1 MLMASLIDLGIFQ
14 LFDFIFPV
22 LLVWAFVFAL
32 LQKTE
37 VIGKSIGINA
47 IIASVAS
54 LTVLLSRTVIDLIN
68 FIIPWFAI
76 AIIFFVLMILLFM
89 VMGAKDIQ
97 AYKQTNIQ
105 WILVAV
111 GILIV
116 VAGFGKVLGQ
126 SLLEQSAQTENVAEG
141 QEAVAGADFQENIY
155 ATLFHPKILGLLVV
169 VAIVVFTVALLSG

>member
-1 MLMASLIDLGIFQ
+1 MASPLDLGILQ

-37 VIGKSIGINA
+37 VVGKSMGINA
-47 IIASVAS
+47 IIASATS
-54 LTVLLSRTVIDLIN
+54 LTILLSRTAIDLIN

-76 AIIFFVLMILLFM
+76 AIIFFVLMVLLFM
-89 VMGAKDIQ
+89 VMGAKDVT
-97 AYKQTNIQ
+97 AYKQTNVQ
-105 WILVAV
+105 WILIAV

-126 SLLEQSAQTENVAEG
+126 SVLEQSAQTGDVIEG
-141 QEAVAGADFQENIY
+141 QEAVAGSDFQQNIY
-155 ATLFHPKILGLLVV
+155 ATLFHPKVLGLLVV
-169 VAIVVFTVALLSG
+169 FAIVVFTVALISG

>member
-1 MLMASLIDLGIFQ
+1 MATPLDLGILQ

-22 LLVWAFVFAL
+22 LLVWAFLFAL

-37 VIGKSIGINA
+37 VVGKSIGINA
-47 IIASVAS
+47 IIASAVS

-89 VMGAKDIQ
+89 IMGAKDIQ

-126 SLLEQSAQTENVAEG
+126 SLLEQSAAQTGTTVEG
-141 QEAVAGADFQENIY
+141 QETVASGDFQQ
-155 ATLFHPKILGLLVV
+155 
-169 VAIVVFTVALLSG
+169 

>member
-1 MLMASLIDLGIFQ
+1 MASPLDLGILN

-37 VIGKSIGINA
+37 VIGKSMGINA
-47 IIASVAS
+47 IIASAAS
-54 LTVLLSRTVIDLIN
+54 LTILLSRTAIELIN

-76 AIIFFVLMILLFM
+76 AIIFFVVMGLLFM
-89 VMGAKDIQ
+89 IMGAKDIT

-111 GILIV
+111 GILIL

-126 SLLEQSAQTENVAEG
+126 SLLEQSAQTEVTDGE
-141 QEAVAGADFQENIY
+141 ESVAGSDFQQNIY

-169 VAIVVFTVALLSG
+169 FAIVVFTVALLSG

>member
-1 MLMASLIDLGIFQ
+1 MVSPLDLGILQ

-47 IIASVAS
+47 IIASAVS

-76 AIIFFVLMILLFM
+76 AIIFFVLMVLLFM
-89 VMGAKDIQ
+89 IMGAKDIQ

-126 SLLEQSAQTENVAEG
+126 SLLEESLKAGEEVTTTDGGVASENFQQSVFLT
-141 QEAVAGADFQENIY
+141 I
-155 ATLFHPKILGLLVV
+155 FHPKVLGLLIVF
-169 VAIVVFTVALLSG
+169 AIVVFTVALLSG

>member
-1 MLMASLIDLGIFQ
+1 MVSPLDLGILQ

-32 LQKTE
+32 LQKYE

-89 VMGAKDIQ
+89 IMGAKDID

-111 GILIV
+111 GILII

-126 SLLEQSAQTENVAEG
+126 SLLEQSAESGGVVEGAEDVASG
-141 QEAVAGADFQENIY
+141 SFQQNIY
-155 ATLFHPKILGLLVV
+155 STLFHPKVLGLLVV
-169 VAIVVFTVALLSG
+169 FAIVVFTVALLSG

>member
-1 MLMASLIDLGIFQ
+1 MASPLDLGILQ

-37 VIGKSIGINA
+37 VIGKSLGINA
-47 IIASVAS
+47 IIASAAA

-76 AIIFFVLMILLFM
+76 AIIFFVLMVLLFM
-89 VMGAKDIQ
+89 IMGAKDIT
-97 AYKQTNIQ
+97 AYKQTNVQ
-105 WILVAV
+105 WVLIAI

-126 SLLEQSAQTENVAEG
+126 TLLEEGAQAGMVVEGAEG
-141 QEAVAGADFQENIY
+141 VATGGFQQNVY
-155 ATLFHPKILGLLVV
+155 ATLFHPKVLGLLIVF
-169 VAIVVFTVALLSG
+169 AIVVFAVALLSG

>member
-1 MLMASLIDLGIFQ
+1 MASPLDLGILQ

-37 VIGKSIGINA
+37 VVGKSMGINA
-47 IIASVAS
+47 IIASATS
-54 LTVLLSRTVIDLIN
+54 LTILLSRTAIDLIN

-76 AIIFFVLMILLFM
+76 AIIFFVLMVLLFM
-89 VMGAKDIQ
+89 VMGAKDVT
-97 AYKQTNIQ
+97 AYKQTNVQ
-105 WILVAV
+105 WILIAV

-126 SLLEQSAQTENVAEG
+126 SVLEQSAQTGDVVEG
-141 QEAVAGADFQENIY
+141 QEAVAGSDFQQNIY
-155 ATLFHPKILGLLVV
+155 ATLFHPKVLGLLVV
-169 VAIVVFTVALLSG
+169 FAIVVFTVALISG

>member
-1 MLMASLIDLGIFQ
+1 MVSPLDLGILQ

-37 VIGKSIGINA
+37 VVGKSMGINA
-47 IIASVAS
+47 IIASATS
-54 LTVLLSRTVIDLIN
+54 LTILLSRTAIDLIN

-76 AIIFFVLMILLFM
+76 AIIFFVLMVLLFM
-89 VMGAKDIQ
+89 VMGAKDVT
-97 AYKQTNIQ
+97 AYKQTNVQ
-105 WILVAV
+105 WILIAV

-126 SLLEQSAQTENVAEG
+126 SVLEQSAQTGDVIEG
-141 QEAVAGADFQENIY
+141 QEAVAGSDFQQNIY
-155 ATLFHPKILGLLVV
+155 ATLFHPKVLGLLVV
-169 VAIVVFTVALLSG
+169 FAIVVFTVALISG

>member
-1 MLMASLIDLGIFQ
+1 MVSPLDLGILQ

-32 LQKTE
+32 LQKYE

-89 VMGAKDIQ
+89 IMGAKDID

-111 GILIV
+111 GI
-116 VAGFGKVLGQ
+116 
-126 SLLEQSAQTENVAEG
+126 
-141 QEAVAGADFQENIY
+141 
-155 ATLFHPKILGLLVV
+155 
-169 VAIVVFTVALLSG
+169 

>member
-1 MLMASLIDLGIFQ
+1 MATPLDLGILQ

-22 LLVWAFVFAL
+22 LLVWAFLFAL

-37 VIGKSIGINA
+37 VVGKSIGINA
-47 IIASVAS
+47 IIASAVS

-89 VMGAKDIQ
+89 IMGAKDIQ

-169 VAIVVFTVALLSG
+169 FAIVVFTVALLSG

>member
-1 MLMASLIDLGIFQ
+1 MVSPLDLGILN

-37 VIGKSIGINA
+37 VIGKSMGINA
-47 IIASVAS
+47 IIASAVS

-76 AIIFFVLMILLFM
+76 SIIFFVLMVLLFM
-89 VMGAKDIQ
+89 IMGAKDIE

-111 GILIV
+111 GILII

-126 SLLEQSAQTENVAEG
+126 SLLEQAGQTGTVVEG
-141 QEAVAGADFQENIY
+141 QETVASSSFQQNIY
-155 ATLFHPKILGLLVV
+155 ATLFHPKVLGLLVV
-169 VAIVVFTVALLSG
+169 FAIVVFTIALLSG

>member
-1 MLMASLIDLGIFQ
+1 MVSPLDLGLLQ

-37 VIGKSIGINA
+37 VVGKSMGINA
-47 IIASVAS
+47 IIASATS
-54 LTVLLSRTVIDLIN
+54 LTILLSRTAIDLIN

-76 AIIFFVLMILLFM
+76 AIIFFVLMVLLFM
-89 VMGAKDIQ
+89 VMGAKDVT
-97 AYKQTNIQ
+97 AYKQTNVQ
-105 WILVAV
+105 WILIAV

-126 SLLEQSAQTENVAEG
+126 SVLEQSAQTGDVVEG
-141 QEAVAGADFQENIY
+141 QEAVAGSDFQQNIY
-155 ATLFHPKILGLLVV
+155 ATLFHPKVLGLLVV
-169 VAIVVFTVALLSG
+169 FAIVVFTVALISG

>member
-1 MLMASLIDLGIFQ
+1 MASPLDLGILQ

-22 LLVWAFVFAL
+22 LLVWSFVFAI

-47 IIASVAS
+47 TIASTAA
-54 LTVLLSRTVIDLIN
+54 LTILLSRTAIELVN

-76 AIIFFVLMILLFM
+76 AIIFFILMILLFM
-89 VMGAKDIQ
+89 IMGYKDIK
-97 AYKQTNIQ
+97 AWEDKGIQ
-105 WILVAV
+105 WVLIAV

-126 SLLEQSAQTENVAEG
+126 SLLEEGAQAGTIIEGEGNVAGE
-141 QEAVAGADFQENIY
+141 EFQQNIY

-169 VAIVVFTVALLSG
+169 FAIVVFAVALLSG

>member
-1 MLMASLIDLGIFQ
+1 MATPLDLGILQ

-22 LLVWAFVFAL
+22 LLVWAFLFAL

-37 VIGKSIGINA
+37 VVGKSIGINA
-47 IIASVAS
+47 IIASAVS

-89 VMGAKDIQ
+89 IMGAKDIQ

-126 SLLEQSAQTENVAEG
+126 SLLEEGAQAGTGTVVE
-141 QEAVAGADFQENIY
+141 GADGVATSGFQQNIY
-155 ATLFHPKILGLLVV
+155 ATLFHPKVLGLLVV
-169 VAIVVFTVALLSG
+169 FAIVVFTVALLSG

>member
-1 MLMASLIDLGIFQ
+1 MASPLDLGILN

-22 LLVWAFVFAL
+22 LLVWAFLFAL
-32 LQKTE
+32 LQKTK
-37 VIGKSIGINA
+37 VIGESIGINA
-47 IIASVAS
+47 TIASAAS

-89 VMGAKDIQ
+89 IMGAKDIQ

-126 SLLEQSAQTENVAEG
+126 SLLEQSAQTGEVAEG
-141 QEAVAGADFQENIY
+141 AEAVASSDFQENIY

-169 VAIVVFTVALLSG
+169 FAIVVFTVALLSG

>member
-1 MLMASLIDLGIFQ
+1 MASPLDLGILQ
-14 LFDFIFPV
+14 LFDFVFPV
-22 LLVWAFVFAL
+22 LLVWAFLFAL
-32 LQKTE
+32 LQKTK
-37 VIGKSIGINA
+37 VIGESIGINA
-47 IIASVAS
+47 TIASAAS

-76 AIIFFVLMILLFM
+76 SIIFFVLMVLLFM
-89 VMGAKDIQ
+89 IMGAKDIS

-126 SLLEQSAQTENVAEG
+126 SLLEQSAQTENVVEG
-141 QEAVAGADFQENIY
+141 QEAVASSDFQENIY

-169 VAIVVFTVALLSG
+169 FAIVVFTVALLSG

>member
-1 MLMASLIDLGIFQ
+1 MASPLDLGILQ

-37 VIGKSIGINA
+37 VVGKSMGINA
-47 IIASVAS
+47 IIASATS
-54 LTVLLSRTVIDLIN
+54 LTILLSRTAIDLIN

-76 AIIFFVLMILLFM
+76 AIIFFVLMVLLFM
-89 VMGAKDIQ
+89 VMGAKDVT
-97 AYKQTNIQ
+97 AYKQTNVQ
-105 WILVAV
+105 WILIAV

-126 SLLEQSAQTENVAEG
+126 SVLEQSAQTGDVVEG
-141 QEAVAGADFQENIY
+141 QDAVAGSDFQQNIY
-155 ATLFHPKILGLLVV
+155 ATLFHPKVLGLLVV
-169 VAIVVFTVALLSG
+169 FAIVVFTVALISG

>member
-1 MLMASLIDLGIFQ
+1 MVSPLDLGILQ

-22 LLVWAFVFAL
+22 LLVWTFVFAL

-37 VIGKSIGINA
+37 VVGKSMGINA
-47 IIASVAS
+47 TIASAAS
-54 LTVLLSRTVIDLIN
+54 LTILFSRVAIDLIN

-76 AIIFFVLMILLFM
+76 AIIFFVLMVLLFM
-89 VMGAKDIQ
+89 IMGAKDIK
-97 AYKQTNIQ
+97 AYQQTNVQ
-105 WILVAV
+105 WILIAV

-126 SLLEQSAQTENVAEG
+126 SLLEQSAQTEAVAEG
-141 QEAVAGADFQENIY
+141 QDAVAGNDFQQNIY

-169 VAIVVFTVALLSG
+169 FAIVVFAVALLSG

>member
-1 MLMASLIDLGIFQ
+1 MATPLDLGILQ

-22 LLVWAFVFAL
+22 LLVWAFLFAL

-37 VIGKSIGINA
+37 VVGKSIGINA
-47 IIASVAS
+47 IIASAVS

-89 VMGAKDIQ
+89 IMGAKDIQ

-141 QEAVAGADFQENIY
+141 QEAVAGADFQ
-155 ATLFHPKILGLLVV
+155 
-169 VAIVVFTVALLSG
+169 

>member
-1 MLMASLIDLGIFQ
+1 MVSPLDLGILQ

-37 VIGKSIGINA
+37 VVGKSMGINA
-47 IIASVAS
+47 IIASATS
-54 LTVLLSRTVIDLIN
+54 LTILLSRTAIDLIN

-76 AIIFFVLMILLFM
+76 AIIFFVLMVLLFM
-89 VMGAKDIQ
+89 VMGAKDVT
-97 AYKQTNIQ
+97 AYKQTNVQ
-105 WILVAV
+105 WILIAV

-126 SLLEQSAQTENVAEG
+126 SVLEQSAQTGDVVEG
-141 QEAVAGADFQENIY
+141 QEAVAGSDFQQNIY
-155 ATLFHPKILGLLVV
+155 ATLFHPKVLGLLVV
-169 VAIVVFTVALLSG
+169 FAIVVFTVALISG